1 MKEDSNKI
9 IEHTEKKTSLAVE
22 GKGLVFKDFEGM
34 QRFGA
39 AACAAGYWKDL
50 RTVAQATMKLQMGS
64 EVGLKPIQSLN
75 RIHVIEGKPTMA
87 AEAMSGLVKASGKYR
102 IVEERCD
109 EEVAIAAIYERVGDG
124 WELCGRGSF
133 SIKNAQ
139 KAGLATRHNWKAY
152 TEDMLWARAV
162 SRACRKHAS
171 DVVLGIYAVE
181 DFGFREGDLAAK
193 DQPKEG
199 QAAAIMAKTK
209 TAYEGSGEIVA
220 AELVEAEPE
229 PKRKKKIVK
238 KKIVKASGGEDFFG
252 NPTPEDDGDMD
263 EIIAESRKEKGNQD
277 VAPF

>member
-1 MKEDSNKI
+1 MTNKENQI
-9 IEHTEKKTSLAVE
+9 AEVKKTSIPVE
-22 GKGLVFKDFEGM
+22 DHGLVFKDFEGM

-50 RTVAQATMKLQMGS
+50 KSVAQATMKLQMGS

-75 RIHVIEGKPTMA
+75 RIHVIEGKPSMA

-109 EEVAIAAIYERVGDG
+109 EDVAIAAIYEKVGDG

-171 DVVLGIYAVE
+171 DVVLGLYAVE
-181 DFGFREGDLAAK
+181 DFGYREDDLTDKK
-193 DQPKEG
+193 DQPAES
-199 QAAAIMAKTK
+199 QASAILAKVK
-209 TAYEGSGEIVA
+209 TDYAEPPEVITAEIV
-220 AELVEAEPE
+220 EP
-229 PKRKKKIVK
+229 PKAKKKRITK
-238 KKIVKASGGEDFFG
+238 KKAAKKEDKGEDLFG
-252 NPTPEDDGDMD
+252 NPVDEDSDDLD
-263 EIIAESRKEKGNQD
+263 QIIAESRREKSSEP
-277 VAPF
+277 APF

>member
-1 MKEDSNKI
+1 MTENKI
-9 IEHTEKKTSLAVE
+9 AEVKKTPIAVE
-22 GKGLVFKDFEGM
+22 DHGLVFKDFDGM

-50 RTVAQATMKLQMGS
+50 KSVAQATMKLQMGS

-75 RIHVIEGKPTMA
+75 RIHVIEGKPSMA

-109 EEVAIAAIYERVGDG
+109 EEVAIAAIYERIGDG

-171 DVVLGIYAVE
+171 DVVLGLYAVE
-181 DFGFREGDLAAK
+181 DFGYREDDLGNKK
-193 DQPKEG
+193 DQPVES
-199 QAAAIMAKTK
+199 QASAILAKVK
-209 TAYEGSGEIVA
+209 TDYAEAPEVITAEIVD
-220 AELVEAEPE
+220 PT
-229 PKRKKKIVK
+229 PKRKKKIAK
-238 KKIVKASGGEDFFG
+238 KKVEKKATPSEDLFG
-252 NPTPEDDGDMD
+252 NPADAEDSDDLD
-263 EIIAESRKEKGNQD
+263 QIIRESRKNKTEEQ
-277 VAPF
+277 AQF